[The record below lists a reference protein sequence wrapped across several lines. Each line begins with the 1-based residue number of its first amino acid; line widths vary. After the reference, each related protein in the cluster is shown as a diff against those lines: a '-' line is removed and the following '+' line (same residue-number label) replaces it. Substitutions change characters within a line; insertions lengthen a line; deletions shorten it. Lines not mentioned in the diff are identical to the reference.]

1 MQELPSILAAL
12 AVFGLLVLIRVKVME
27 FRVRATGGHFSFGR
41 SLHMLLRVLSSLA
54 VPGLGQA
61 MRGSVFTGFAHLTI
75 FVVAL
80 CCVGS
85 AAFLINLASAME
97 HPLTR

>member
-1 MQELPSILAAL
+1 MHELPSILGAL
-12 AVFGLLVLIRVKVME
+12 ALFGILVMIRVKVME
-27 FRVRATGGHFSFGR
+27 FRIGAVGGQFNFGR

-61 MRGSVFTGFAHLTI
+61 MRGSVVTGFAHLAV

-80 CCVGS
+80 CCVGEV
-85 AAFLINLASAME
+85 AFLINLISAME
-97 HPLTR
+97 HVFP